1 MTTES
6 STKKEILKLEATKEA
21 LLSEDDILWDE
32 VNAAERDLVYLRRAL
47 EASQKGQGLK
57 DEKTARDYNFF

>member
-21 LLSEDDILWDE
+21 LLSEDDILWE
-32 VNAAERDLVYLRRAL
+32 NNFYAAEA
-47 EASQKGQGLK
+47 A
-57 DEKTARDYNFF
+57 